1 VKKSS
6 ISKQRSRACGT
17 SMAVN
22 NLFGFVGALIP
33 WALGLIAGRFG
44 LRATMWLLLL
54 GPLALL
60 IGLPFSEKSAGR

>member
-1 VKKSS
+1 
-6 ISKQRSRACGT
+6 
-17 SMAVN
+17 MAVN